1 MMNRITTYILS
12 ACFILA
18 CTISCTKENPDSPQN
33 SGDAIRFVTS
43 TQETTTKAEII
54 DGQEDFINKGKGE
67 NEDGGFSL
75 DAWFVES
82 SQSTNAIKYISDA
95 WVWYFEDAIKENLG
109 ANRVWRFREKT
120 ANKQLTEYYWP
131 NNGALNFFAYMPMTD
146 ELESNGITIENY
158 TVGTG
163 PVFTVTLPLAND
175 DKTGNADNTQ
185 TPGQAW
191 TEDKNA
197 TATNATLTQDNICE
211 FIYAYTPGATS
222 TEKRADAGDGTYG
235 VDLKFVHPYSAIY
248 VKLENSHRMTIHT
261 IKFTDIFYKG
271 TYTHYVANNT
281 TIPSIS
287 NWSQTGSGDLLLHIG
302 KAVPDD
308 INYGVTFNGPNLV
321 LPQQISDKARIE
333 VNFTTPG
340 TTQTTETRSALL
352 KNSAVSEWKPGYA
365 YTYSLNMGDNQ
376 EEVLFNV
383 LVDKWK
389 DVAYKNEIG
398 VE

>member
-109 ANRVWRFREKT
+109 ANRVWRFRKKT
-120 ANKQLTEYYWP
+120 DDKQLTDYYWP

-146 ELESNGITIENY
+146 ELLSNGVTIENY

-163 PVFTVTLPLAND
+163 PVFTVTLPLANE
-175 DKTGNADNTQ
+175 DKTNA
-185 TPGQAW
+185 
-191 TEDKNA
+191 
-197 TATNATLTQDNICE
+197 ATNAPITQDNICE
-211 FIYAYTPGATS
+211 FIYAYTPDATS

-271 TYTHYVANNT
+271 TYTHYVTGNS

-287 NWSQTGSGDLLLHIG
+287 NWSLTERGDLLLHIG

-321 LPQQISDKARIE
+321 LPQQISGNAKIE

-340 TTQTTETRSALL
+340 TTQTTETRSAVL